1 MGTVRVALSPVE
13 RFQEFLE
20 SRGKRITAQKR
31 LLVEH
36 VFRQHAHFEADQ
48 LVEELSYG
56 KRASRVSRPTVY
68 RCLSELVEAGL
79 LRAMNLPGRCVYEHD
94 YGYPLH
100 DHLYC
105 VKCHKLIEFQSDEL
119 LRVRAAAASQH
130 QFQVTGHRLLVQ
142 GVCQECR
149 QARQRVKRPVD
160 LV

>member
-1 MGTVRVALSPVE
+1 ME
-13 RFQEFLE
+13 RFQEFLQ

-31 LLVEH
+31 QLVEH

-48 LVEELSYG
+48 LVEELAYG
-56 KRASRVSRPTVY
+56 SKHDRVSRPTVY

-79 LRAMNLPGRCVYEHD
+79 LRVMNLPGRCVYEHD

-105 VKCHKLIEFQSDEL
+105 VKCRKLIEFQNSEL
-119 LRVRAAAASQH
+119 LQVRAAAAAEH

-142 GVCQECR
+142 GICLECR
-149 QARQRVKRPVD
+149 RARQRVKRPVD
-160 LV
+160 LI